1 MKLFSLNSESGF
13 SLIEVLIALLIL
25 SIVIAG
31 GGLFFFYARCAIV
44 REGHR
49 RVALQTASQ
58 KIEELKATSY
68 EKILESMPFPKEE
81 VDNLP
86 SGNTITTEIEDLGGY
101 LEATVTVSWQNNSP
115 QKVSLV
121 TLIASR

>member
-1 MKLFSLNSESGF
+1 MRLFSLNSESGF

-49 RVALQTASQ
+49 RAALQIASQ

-81 VDNLP
+81 ADNLP
-86 SGNTITTEIEDLGGY
+86 SGNTITTEVEDLGGY
-101 LEATVTVSWQNNSP
+101 LEATVTVSWQDNSP
-115 QKVSLV
+115 HKVSLV
-121 TLIASR
+121 TLIAPR

>member
-68 EKILESMPFPKEE
+68 EKILESMPFPKKE

>member
-13 SLIEVLIALLIL
+13 SLIEVSIALLIL

-49 RVALQTASQ
+49 RAALQIATQ
-58 KIEELKATSY
+58 KIEELKGTPY
-68 EKILESMPFPKEE
+68 EKILNSMPFPKEK

-86 SGNTITTEIEDLGGY
+86 PGNTVTTQIEDLGGY

-115 QKVSLV
+115 HKVSLV
-121 TLIASR
+121 TLIAPR

>member
-1 MKLFSLNSESGF
+1 MRLFSLNSESGF

-49 RVALQTASQ
+49 RAALQAASQ
-58 KIEELKATSY
+58 RIEELKATPCN
-68 EKILESMPFPKEE
+68 EILESMPFPKEE
-81 VDNLP
+81 ADNLP
-86 SGNTITTEIEDLGGY
+86 PRNTITTEIQDLGGY
-101 LEATVTVSWQNNSP
+101 LEVSVTVNWQDNSP

-121 TLIASR
+121 TLIAPR

>member
-13 SLIEVLIALLIL
+13 SLIEVSIALLIL

-49 RVALQTASQ
+49 RAALQIATQ
-58 KIEELKATSY
+58 EIEELKGTPY

-81 VDNLP
+81 ADNLP
-86 SGNTITTEIEDLGGY
+86 PGNIVTTEIQDLGGY
-101 LEATVTVSWQNNSP
+101 LEVSVTVNWQDNSP

-121 TLIASR
+121 TLIAPR